1 MNTITAA
8 GTVPWR
14 RRRGSLEVALVHRP
28 RYDDWAWAKG
38 KLEPGEEW
46 VVAAVRE
53 TLEETGLEVQCGLP
67 LPTSRYQLT
76 KGSGV
81 HDKEVRYWAAE
92 VVGGS
97 GELLHEIDEVAW
109 LPVAGAASRLD
120 YAHDRDQLEQLR
132 QADEAGLL
140 TTWPLVIVR
149 HAKAVP
155 RSAWKGD
162 DWLRPLDDQ
171 GVERSQA
178 LAPVL
183 AAYGVRRLV
192 TSPSTRCAQTLEP
205 YAATSGLRLRARR
218 GLSEEGYAAAPSK
231 PYKHLWRSLERGI
244 PTALCTH
251 GPVLPALTSQLVDLV
266 ETASPLG
273 RNAIDELEDATDLD
287 MDKGEALV
295 CHVLGTGEA
304 ARVVAVE
311 RHRP

>member
-14 RRRGSLEVALVHRP
+14 RRRGTLEVALVHRP
-28 RYDDWAWAKG
+28 RYDDWSWAKG
-38 KLEPGEEW
+38 KLDPGEEW

-76 KGSGV
+76 KGKSL

-97 GELLHEIDEVAW
+97 GELLHEIDEVVW
-109 LPVAGAASRLD
+109 LPVAGAAARLD
-120 YAHDRDQLEQLR
+120 YAPDRDQLEMLV
-132 QADEAGLL
+132 QADEAGML

-149 HAKAVP
+149 HAKAMP

-162 DWLRPLDDQ
+162 DWFRPLDEHGADRARAI
-171 GVERSQA
+171 V
-178 LAPVL
+178 PVL

-205 YAATSGLRLRARR
+205 YAAETGLHLRARR
-218 GLSEEGYAAAPSK
+218 GLSEEGYAASPSK
-231 PYKHLWRSLERGI
+231 PYKHLWKTLERGI
-244 PTALCTH
+244 PTALCSH
-251 GPVLPALTSQLVDLV
+251 GPVLPALTSQLADLV
-266 ETASPLG
+266 DSSSPLG
-273 RNAIDELEDATDLD
+273 DKATEELEDATDLD
-287 MDKGEALV
+287 MDKGEVLV
-295 CHVLGTGEA
+295 CHIVGTGDA